1 MTKVSKTHNFS
12 KHFFNAKDNLLKKL
26 PKLLDNSK
34 LAKRRAK
41 PDPLETCIKQSTDL
55 DKCKKFVSSKK
66 TKSS

>member
-1 MTKVSKTHNFS
+1 MTKLSKTHSFS
-12 KHFFNAKDNLLKKL
+12 KHLFNVKDNLLKKL

-55 DKCKKFVSSKK
+55 DKCKKILSPNK

>member
-1 MTKVSKTHNFS
+1 MTKVSKTHSFS
-12 KHFFNAKDNLLKKL
+12 KHFFNAKHSLLKKL

-41 PDPLETCIKQSTDL
+41 PDPLETCIKQSADL
-55 DKCKKFVSSKK
+55 DKCKKLVSSKK